1 MPEHGVLYMTVKM
14 TMEEY
19 EELKAKER
27 LAEQLIEKI
36 KDCARRDTNNHVVGV
51 NFEKFYWLHMS
62 VDK

>member
-1 MPEHGVLYMTVKM
+1 MTVKM